1 MGKRHY
7 ERPVMLVMEIRH
19 KTQLLEASAS
29 ADSDMNVIYEEV
41 DI

>member
-1 MGKRHY
+1 MAKRHY
-7 ERPVMLVMEIRH
+7 ERPVILVMEIRH

-29 ADSDMNVIYEEV
+29 GSSDMEVIYDEE

>member
-7 ERPVMLVMEIRH
+7 ERPVMLVVAIQY

-29 ADSDMNVIYEEV
+29 GGGDMNVTYDEE

>member
-1 MGKRHY
+1 
-7 ERPVMLVMEIRH
+7 MLVMEIQY

>member
-7 ERPVMLVMEIRH
+7 ERPVMLVMEIQY

-29 ADSDMNVIYEEV
+29 ADSDMNVIYEEE